1 MAWVRFLLS
10 GAKGSKHLILSDF
23 ATIVNLFRQ
32 ARRAALVAAKMYP
45 IVWEVFMLDLEITAR
60 DLAAQLKSGE
70 TGLVLLDVREPWE
83 FATAQ
88 IAGSKLMPMGEI
100 PSRVFE
106 ELDPEA
112 HIIAVCHS
120 GVRSLNV
127 AVWMRNQGFEKVQSL
142 SGGIDSWSRE
152 VDPTVPRY

>member
-1 MAWVRFLLS
+1 
-10 GAKGSKHLILSDF
+10 
-23 ATIVNLFRQ
+23 
-32 ARRAALVAAKMYP
+32 
-45 IVWEVFMLDLEITAR
+45 MLDLEITR
-60 DLAAQLKSGE
+60 SRCRGPPKIRE
-70 TGLVLLDVREPWE
+70 TGLILLDVREPWE

-88 IAGSKLMPMGEI
+88 IAGSKPMPMGEI
-100 PSRVFE
+100 PSRVFQ

-112 HIIAVCHS
+112 HIVTVCHS

>member
-1 MAWVRFLLS
+1 
-10 GAKGSKHLILSDF
+10 
-23 ATIVNLFRQ
+23 
-32 ARRAALVAAKMYP
+32 
-45 IVWEVFMLDLEITAR
+45 MLDLEITAR
-60 DLAAQLKSGE
+60 DVAGRLKSGE
-70 TGLVLLDVREPWE
+70 TGLILLDVREPWE

-88 IAGSKLMPMGEI
+88 IAGSKPMPMGEI

-112 HIIAVCHS
+112 HIVTVCHS

-127 AVWMRNQGFEKVQSL
+127 ALWMRNQGFEKVQSL

>member
-1 MAWVRFLLS
+1 
-10 GAKGSKHLILSDF
+10 
-23 ATIVNLFRQ
+23 
-32 ARRAALVAAKMYP
+32 
-45 IVWEVFMLDLEITAR
+45 MLDLEITAR
-60 DLAAQLKSGE
+60 EMAERLKSGE

-88 IAGSKLMPMGEI
+88 IAGSKPMPMGEI
-100 PSRVFE
+100 PSRAFE

-112 HIIAVCHS
+112 HIVTVCHS

-152 VDPTVPRY
+152 IDPTVPRY